1 MIARTLATVAVALG
15 LATGGLTPAAYS
27 TPIIGSLNLS
37 SDGVVDDGQDL
48 LTRVVFA
55 PDSLHV
61 GLRTGNFML
70 IAGGTPISGG
80 TLDLDNLDAFSFTIA
95 DGGTF
100 TDAGFGNAVGTH
112 TATNIDV
119 YLLGVFTPVA
129 GGVLAAFEASPA
141 SVRFGLT
148 RTGALSD
155 FSISFSGTAAAPP
168 ATPPTLIPEPVSFAL
183 LGGTLLGLGVLRRR
197 A

>member
-1 MIARTLATVAVALG
+1 MIARILTTAFALG
-15 LATGGLTPAAYS
+15 LAMGGLTPAAHS

-48 LTRVVFA
+48 LTRVVFV

-70 IAGGTPISGG
+70 IPGGTPISGG
-80 TLDLDNLDAFSFTIA
+80 TLDLDHLDAFSFTIA
-95 DGGTF
+95 DAGTF
-100 TDAGFGNAVGTH
+100 TDAGFGNAIGTH

-129 GGVLAAFEASPA
+129 GGALAAFEASPA

-148 RTGALSD
+148 RTGASND

-168 ATPPTLIPEPVSFAL
+168 AALPLPIPEPVSFAL
-183 LGGTLLGLGVLRRR
+183 LGGTLLGLGVLRRK